1 MVNYQRWINISY
13 LVLCAVLFLLFRHV
27 SELAWDL
34 AHFKVS
40 ADAMLAPTD
49 WIAFAVA
56 LVCFVVLMRNQR
68 LNVFMNEVA
77 VELSKVT
84 WPPLKESVMSAGVIV
99 VLIGIVSMILVGFDT
114 LWQKMISLIVFKL

>member
-34 AHFKVS
+34 AHLKVS

-49 WIAFAVA
+49 WIALGMA